1 MGRKLLI
8 VDVAALGYEFLRANQ
23 VTSIA
28 GLAVSPARSIFP
40 ALTCT
45 VQASFRTA
53 SVPARHGMVANGLYF
68 PDLRRVMFWEQS
80 SALVSGERIWSG
92 FRARGG
98 KVGMLFWQQS
108 MGEQADMVLSPAP
121 IHLHHGGMVQDC
133 YSKPAGLYE
142 RLCKKVGRKFG
153 LMRYWGPLASW
164 KAGEWIAQATAALLH
179 EPDAPDL
186 CMVYLPS
193 LDYDLQRYPA
203 GHVKNKRALAMT
215 LGQLDLMSRA
225 ANDGGYEILIFGD
238 YAISD
243 TAGGDAAVFPN
254 RQLLSDGLLA
264 VRKVGDMLYPDFH
277 ASKAFAVVDHE
288 VGYVHVKD
296 AADSPA
302 VQASLRKLP
311 HVAAVVTAAEMS
323 AMGIDHS
330 NAGQLAIIAQDGHW
344 LAYPWWSLKRQAPDY
359 ASHID
364 IHNKPGY
371 DPCEL
376 FFGWPPMRVSQNTAR
391 IRGSH
396 GKISNGREVACCS
409 SLPLAPAADL
419 LSLAAAVR
427 DWLDAPGA

>member
-28 GLAVSPARSIFP
+28 GLEVSPVRSVFP
-40 ALTCT
+40 ALTCS

-53 SVPARHGMVANGLYF
+53 SAPARHGMVANGLYF
-68 PDLRRVMFWEQS
+68 RDLRKVMFWEQS
-80 SALVSGERIWSG
+80 SLLVAGERIWSD
-92 FRARGG
+92 FRRSGG

-108 MGEQADMVLSPAP
+108 LGEQADVVLSPAP
-121 IHLHHGGMVQDC
+121 IHLHHGGMVSDC
-133 YSKPAGLYE
+133 YCRPAGLYD
-142 RLCKKVGRKFG
+142 RLCRKVGRKFN
-153 LMRYWGPLASW
+153 LMHYWGPLASS
-164 KAGEWIAQATAALLH
+164 KAGQWIADAASALLR

-203 GHVKNKRALAMT
+203 GHDKNKRALTKT
-215 LGQLDLMSRA
+215 LAQLDCMVRASRE
-225 ANDGGYEILIFGD
+225 GGYEILMFGD
-238 YAISD
+238 YAIAD
-243 TAGGDAAVFPN
+243 TSAGNAAVFPN

-277 ASKAFAVVDHE
+277 ASNAFAVVDHE

-296 AADSPA
+296 AADVPA
-302 VQASLRKLP
+302 VQTSLRKLP
-311 HVAAVVTAAEMS
+311 HVTVVPAGEFA
-323 AMGIDHS
+323 AMGIDHA
-330 NAGQLAIIAQDGHW
+330 NAGQLAIIAQAGHW
-344 LAYPWWSLKRQAPDY
+344 LAYPWWIGKRHDPDY

-364 IHNKPGY
+364 IHKKPGY

-376 FFGWPPMRVSQNTAR
+376 FFGWPPMSITQNTAR

-396 GKISNGREVACCS
+396 GKIASGREVACCS
-409 SLPLAPAADL
+409 TLPLTPAADL
-419 LSLAAAVR
+419 IALAAAVR
-427 DWLDAPGA
+427 DWLA